1 MVRIELRDANPEDA
15 EFVAWVLLTS
25 HRSHLPKG
33 LWDFSISEDEPECL
47 RYLAQLAVTPHP
59 HFAHYSTF
67 RVAEVDGQRAA
78 ALCGY
83 FDEELG
89 IPALGKGI
97 AEADAA
103 TGRSEAESAAGFAR
117 AGSVMK
123 VAPDH
128 EAGTWVVEHVAT
140 RPEYRRRGLVDRLVA
155 EMLDRGRERGASQAD
170 IGVIIGNDA
179 AQRAYE
185 KAGFRVLGEKRHAD
199 YEATYGSPGIRSMGR
214 SI

>member
-1 MVRIELRDANPEDA
+1 MTIELRDATRDDA
-15 EFVAWVLLTS
+15 DFIAWVLLTS

-33 LWDFSISEDEPECL
+33 LWDFAISEDEPECL
-47 RYLAQLAVTPHP
+47 RYLIELAVTSHP

-67 RVAEVDGQRAA
+67 LVAEVNGHRAA

-89 IPALGKGI
+89 TPALGKGI
-97 AEADAA
+97 AEANAA
-103 TGRSEAESAAGFAR
+103 VGRSEADSAAGFAR
-117 AGSVMK
+117 TGSILR

-128 EAGTWVVEHVAT
+128 APGVWIVEHVAT
-140 RPEYRRRGLVDRLVA
+140 RPEYRRCGLVDRLIA
-155 EMLDRGRERGASQAD
+155 AMLDRGRERGAVTAD
-170 IGVIIGNDA
+170 IGALIGNDP

-185 KAGFRVLGEKRHAD
+185 KAGFRVIGEKRD
-199 YEATYGSPGIRSMGR
+199 PEFEALYGSPGIRALSR

>member
-1 MVRIELRDANPEDA
+1 MNIKLRDADREDA
-15 EFVAWVLLTS
+15 DFVAWVLLTS

-33 LWDFSISEDEPECL
+33 LWDFAISDDEPECL
-47 RYLAQLAVTPHP
+47 SYLAQLAVTPHP

-67 RVAEVDGQRAA
+67 LVAEVDGQRAA
-78 ALCGY
+78 ALCGF

-97 AEADAA
+97 AEADAVE
-103 TGRSEAESAAGFAR
+103 GRSPADSAAGFTR

-128 EAGTWVVEHVAT
+128 QPGSWVVEHVAT
-140 RPEYRRRGLVDRLVA
+140 RPEFRRRGLVDRLIVA
-155 EMLDRGRERGASQAD
+155 MLDRGRERGAGAAE
-170 IGVIIGNDA
+170 IGVMIGNDS

-185 KAGFRVLGEKRHAD
+185 KAGFEVTGEKRHA
-199 YEATYGSPGIRSMGR
+199 EFEEVYGSPGVLSLSR